1 MNRTSRV
8 SHFVYVFALLLLIPV
23 AAFSQ
28 GTTSAIR
35 GNVVDHT
42 GAPVGGAE
50 VVVVDSRTGS
60 RRTVMSNLS
69 GAFLATNLPV
79 GGPYTVAVDG
89 AEPVTVESIALGDIY
104 NLSVRL
110 EAPSTQ
116 EEVVVVGQSSQ
127 VIETTA
133 GPTATFSNFE
143 MDTSV
148 SISRDIVEV
157 YTIDPRIN
165 LDNEDDGYE
174 VNCAGKHPRFNS
186 VTLDGVSQDDRFGLN
201 SNGYSTAV
209 GMPFPYDAIQ
219 QVSVE
224 LAPFDVTYGGFSAC
238 NINAVTKT
246 GTNTWSGGVF
256 YEYTDDDLR
265 GDSIQ
270 DEDGNIQDLSTPAFT
285 SDRKGFHIGGPIL
298 KDKLFIFAAYEE
310 SEQPR
315 FLAIGYAGEN
325 NGVERPWLSQA
336 DYNRIDSIAK
346 NLYNYDP
353 GGSPRDGSQEA
364 EKYMVRLDWNI
375 NDRHSAALIY
385 NYFDGFQLRNSDGD
399 NDEFEFFN
407 HFYTKG
413 AESETITAKLSSQW
427 TDAFSTEVFFSNNE
441 MNDSQV
447 TVGPKDFGDHQISL
461 GRDTVYLGADD
472 SRQAN
477 RLSTESDFFKIAGQ
491 YLAGN
496 HVITAGFEREDLNI
510 FNMFVQH
517 SNGGEY
523 DYFDDSQG
531 NPAHCDGLSAQGRF
545 EDPDCGMSGID
556 KFELGRPSRIYY
568 GSAGGT
574 NDPTDAAADFSNTLN
589 SFYIQDE
596 YYMDDKALTLV
607 YGIRYDWFDSSDRP
621 VFNQAFTDANGGLR
635 NDHNID
641 GLDILMPRF
650 GFTWDARDNLT
661 VRGGLGLY
669 SGGNPNVWISNAWSN
684 DGFSN
689 VQTQFG
695 NFNGA
700 RSVFNDLPLSRQGR
714 PGYDV
719 PQELVDQ
726 VANTTID
733 NASTSRLVLIDPDY
747 EQPSEWKFALGAT
760 WDTPLY
766 GIVADV
772 DVLFSRSNDAA
783 QYVDLSQSIVGMT
796 SAGMPIYDYTNGRD
810 NFMLTNSPYH
820 ADSSTYSI
828 VLRKDWDNGFDMS
841 LGYAYSDAEDIVPM
855 TSAVAGSNWD
865 NVALN
870 DVNDPR
876 PATTNYVVPHRIT
889 LRASYGTEF
898 WSDLETRFTLLG
910 YNAQGQPQSYVMG
923 SRDLEGDGFFGRHL
937 LYVPDGSNDPNVV
950 YGPDFDRAAFDRF
963 VVEQGLEPGFQARNG
978 QHAKWT
984 TRFDFRIDQEIPF
997 FGESRGK
1004 LFLKVYNLGNMLN
1017 DKWGLV
1023 NDAQFFSVQVVNSTV
1038 NDQGQYVFERFNNRA
1053 INRLLENRSLYEI
1066 VMGIEFN
1073 F

>member
-1 MNRTSRV
+1 MAAMLIAPLAG
-8 SHFVYVFALLLLIPV
+8 FA
-23 AAFSQ
+23 Q
-28 GTTSAIR
+28 DTTSAIR

-42 GAPVGGAE
+42 GAVVSGAE
-50 VVVVDSRTGS
+50 VVIVDTRTGS
-60 RRTVMSNLS
+60 RRVVTSNNS
-69 GAFLATNLPV
+69 GAFLATNLAV
-79 GGPYTVAVDG
+79 GGPYTVTVSG
-89 AEPVTVESIALGDIY
+89 AEPVTVDSIALGDIF

-110 EAPSTQ
+110 QAPTTQ
-116 EEVVVVGQSSQ
+116 EEVVVTGQSSQ
-127 VIETTA
+127 VIETAT
-133 GPTATFSNFE
+133 GPSATFSAFE

-148 SISRDIVEV
+148 SITRDIVEV

-165 LDNEDDGYE
+165 LDNEDDGYAI
-174 VNCAGKHPRFNS
+174 NCAGKHPRFNS
-186 VTLDGVSQDDRFGLN
+186 VTLDGVSMNDRFGLN
-201 SNGYSTAV
+201 ENGYSTAV

-219 QVSVE
+219 QVAVE

-238 NINAVTKT
+238 NVNAVTKT
-246 GTNTWSGGVF
+246 GANQWFGGVF

-270 DEDGNIQDLSTPAFT
+270 DEDGSIQDLSTPAFT
-285 SDRKGFHIGGPIL
+285 SDRKGFHLGGPIM
-298 KDKLFIFAAYEE
+298 KDKLFFFVAYEE

-325 NGVERPWLSQA
+325 NGVERPWMSMA

-375 NDRHSAALIY
+375 NDRHNAALIY

-413 AESETITAKLSSQW
+413 AESETITAKLASQW
-427 TDAFSTEVFFSNNE
+427 TDAFSTEVFISNNT

-447 TVGPKDFGDHQISL
+447 TLGPKDFGDHQISI
-461 GRDTVYLGADD
+461 GNNTVYLGADD

-477 RLSTESDFFKIAGQ
+477 KLNTESDFFKISAQ
-491 YLAGN
+491 YLTGN
-496 HVITAGFEREDLNI
+496 HVITAGFESEDLEI
-510 FNMFVQH
+510 FNQFVQH
-517 SNGGEY
+517 SNGGEW
-523 DYFDDSQG
+523 DYFDDSAG
-531 NPAHCDGLSAQGRF
+531 NPAHCAALSAQGRF
-545 EDPDCGMSGID
+545 EDPACGMSGID

-574 NDPTDAAADFSNTLN
+574 NNPDDAAANFTNTAN
-589 SFYIQDE
+589 SVYIQDE
-596 YYMDDKALTLV
+596 YYMDDKNLTLV
-607 YGIRYDWFDSSDRP
+607 YGLRYDWFDSNDRP

-635 NDHNID
+635 NDGNID

-661 VRGGLGLY
+661 VRGGIGLY
-669 SGGNPNVWISNAWSN
+669 SGGNPNVWLSNAWSN

-689 VQTQFG
+689 VQVQFR
-695 NFNGA
+695 NFSGSS
-700 RSVFNDLPLSRQGR
+700 SVFNDVPLSRQGR

-719 PQELVDQ
+719 PQALVDQ

-733 NASTSRLVLIDPDY
+733 SASTSGLVLIDPNYD
-747 EQPSEWKFALGAT
+747 QPSEWKMALGAT
-760 WDTPLY
+760 WDTPWA
-766 GIVADV
+766 GVVADI
-772 DVLFSRSNDAA
+772 DFLWSRSNDAA

-796 SAGMPIYDYTNGRD
+796 SAGAPIYNYTNGRD
-810 NFMLTNSPYH
+810 NYMLTNSPYH

-828 VLRKDWDNGFDMS
+828 VLRKDFDNGLDVS

-855 TSAVAGSNWD
+855 TSSTAGSNWD
-865 NVALN
+865 NVALI
-870 DVNDPR
+870 DPNDPR
-876 PATTNYVVPHRIT
+876 PATTNYLVPHRIT

-898 WSDLETRFTLLG
+898 FSDLETRFTVLG
-910 YNAQGQPQSYVMG
+910 YNSEGQPQSYVMG
-923 SRDLEGDGFFGRHL
+923 SGDLEGDGFFGRHL
-937 LYVPDGSNDPNVV
+937 LYVPDPSGDPNVV
-950 YGPDFDRAAFDRF
+950 YAPGFDQAAFNQF
-963 VVEQGLEPGFQARNG
+963 VQQEGLEPGFSSRNG

-984 TRFDFRIDQEIPF
+984 TRFDFRIDQELPF
-997 FGESRGK
+997 FGDARGK
-1004 LFLKVYNLGNMLN
+1004 LFLKVYNLGNLLN

-1023 NDAQFFSVQVVNSTV
+1023 NDAQFFSVQVVNSSV
-1038 NDQGQYVFERFNNRA
+1038 NSQGQYVFERFNNRT
-1053 INRLLENRSLYEI
+1053 IEDLLENRSLYEI
-1066 VMGIEFN
+1066 VVGLEFN